1 MKVSST
7 TPPKKLAGS
16 IVLVCEGG
24 EAPMLLPL
32 GAACVNQA
40 VKGIAIAKRDLLEG
54 TPETGPPAE
63 PTYLSCFPDF
73 RDDSRRTVS
82 LQCDKEAKPP
92 WNSSDVNLTVASGE
106 EKVRGHI
113 MCACLRV
120 CAYMCL
126 CVCII

>member
-1 MKVSST
+1 
-7 TPPKKLAGS
+7 
-16 IVLVCEGG
+16 
-24 EAPMLLPL
+24 MLLPL

-54 TPETGPPAE
+54 TPESGAPAE

-92 WNSSDVNLTVASGE
+92 WSSSDVNLTVASG
-106 EKVRGHI
+106 KG
-113 MCACLRV
+113 CL
-120 CAYMCL
+120 
-126 CVCII
+126 